1 MKTLL
6 VVFGTMMFAVACG
19 QGTSGANPEITK
31 VLKAYS
37 LAGDQQSVSGLSSVL
52 HDQYRLVWY
61 GGKDAPFIV
70 DKSGFL
76 AQFEKKE
83 WGGDK
88 RKVTVESVEVVDGVN
103 ATARVIMDGDAAE
116 MRSLISMI
124 KVGDDWKI
132 IGELVNATFK

>member
-6 VVFGTMMFAVACG
+6 VLFGTMMFAAACG
-19 QGTSGANPEITK
+19 QTKTNANPEIVK
-31 VLKAYS
+31 VLNEYS
-37 LAGDQQSVSGLSSVL
+37 SAGDLQSVKRLSVVL
-52 HDQYRLVWY
+52 HDQYRLVWH

-88 RKVTVESVEVVDGVN
+88 RKVTVESVEVVDGIN

-116 MRSLISMI
+116 MRALISLI